1 MQSFGGH
8 VALRRQDK
16 SAARVPVRPT
26 MLILIAHGS
35 RDPRWRTP
43 IEQLTA
49 SLQTDLG
56 RDNVRLAYM
65 DLAPPTLA
73 DVVADA
79 AARGVTR
86 IRVLPLFLTAAG
98 HVSRDIPQQVDQVR
112 KTHGAIEVELLPAV
126 GQHRL
131 FRQLLYTIAVES
143 AT

>member
-1 MQSFGGH
+1 
-8 VALRRQDK
+8 
-16 SAARVPVRPT
+16 
-26 MLILIAHGS
+26 MLILIALGS